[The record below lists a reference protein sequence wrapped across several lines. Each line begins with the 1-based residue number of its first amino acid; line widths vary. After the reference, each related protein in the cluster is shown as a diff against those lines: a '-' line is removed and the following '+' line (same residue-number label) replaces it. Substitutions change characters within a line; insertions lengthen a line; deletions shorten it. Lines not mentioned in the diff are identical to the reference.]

1 MDATAIPTVVVGLVI
16 AVVGWLLARAIR
28 GVDDKLDR
36 LDGKVDIL
44 GKQDVEHSTA
54 LVELKVRV
62 AQLEHRISQMDSRHE
77 DFGRFLQ
84 TQGFRRADHP

>member
-1 MDATAIPTVVVGLVI
+1 METTVIPTLLVGLVI
-16 AVVGWLLARAIR
+16 GVVGFLLARAIR
-28 GVDDKLDR
+28 GIDDKLDR

-62 AQLEHRISQMDSRHE
+62 AQLERVVGQIESRHE
-77 DFGRFLQ
+77 EFGRFLQ
-84 TQGFRRADHP
+84 TQGFRRAGG